1 MNMRWLGGKVT
12 VLRKG
17 EGAHRERW
25 MARGCYKDSPSRTVA
40 RVIPLGRNSRPRGP
54 LPERRALGLLTRS
67 HCPPGLFALLFHL
80 LPLSH
85 SHWRAF
91 ELPHSA

>member
-40 RVIPLGRNSRPRGP
+40 RVIPLGRNSRPRGAP
-54 LPERRALGLLTRS
+54 PRTEGPRFAHSLALSSGALRA
-67 HCPPGLFALLFHL
+67 PL
-80 LPLSH
+80 LPPPSVSLSL
-85 SHWRAF
+85 AC
-91 ELPHSA
+91 L